1 MREAAAASGAG
12 PATAPEDRDVT
23 LEEVARLA
31 GVSTATVSRVI
42 NNRGP
47 VRESTRRRVLE
58 AARRL
63 RYKPNIHARALA
75 GGASR
80 ILGMIASNIENPFF
94 IDIFRS
100 FETEAARYGYEVVLK
115 HSDYSRKRLLE
126 AIETFAG
133 QRVAGLAIAVSE
145 ADEKVIEELNEGRLP
160 VVFCDGGRAG
170 DRLSA
175 IKVRYDTGMRRMVEH
190 LYALG
195 HRRIAF
201 LGHHLSLAAARE
213 RERAFTEAAEL
224 HSADLRYIIEEGDDS
239 PDGGRQAVQQV
250 LRSGFEPTAVVCAND
265 LMAVGALTELRRYG
279 LSAPEDV
286 SVAGFDNIE
295 FSEHVY
301 PALTTVSVPR
311 DRIGRLAAWTLI
323 PREAGYPGSREVVI
337 DPELIVRESTGP
349 APRP

>member
-1 MREAAAASGAG
+1 M
-12 PATAPEDRDVT
+12 T

-63 RYKPNIHARALA
+63 HYKPNIHARALA
-75 GGASR
+75 GGTSR
-80 ILGMIASNIENPFF
+80 ILGMIASNIDNPFF

-100 FETEAARYGYEVVLK
+100 FEAEAARHGYEVVLK

-126 AIETFAG
+126 AIETFIG
-133 QRVAGLAIAVSE
+133 QRVAGLAITVSE
-145 ADEKVIEELNEGRLP
+145 ADEKIVEELNEGRLP
-160 VVFCDGGRAG
+160 VVFCDGGRASE
-170 DRLSA
+170 RMSA
-175 IKVRYDTGMRRMVEH
+175 IKVRYATGMRRVVEH
-190 LYALG
+190 LYGLG
-195 HRRIAF
+195 HRRFAF
-201 LGHHLSLAAARE
+201 VGHHLGLAAARE

-224 HSADLRYIIEEGDDS
+224 HSADLRYVIEEGDDS
-239 PDGGRQAVQQV
+239 PEGGRQALQQV
-250 LRSGFEPTAVVCAND
+250 LRSGFAPTAIVCAND
-265 LMAVGALTELRRYG
+265 FMAIGVLTELRSRG
-279 LSAPEDV
+279 LAAPGDV

-295 FSEHVY
+295 FSRHVY

-311 DRIGRLAAWTLI
+311 DRIARLAAYALI
-323 PREAGYPGSREVVI
+323 PQESGHPKGREVVI

-349 APRP
+349 APRR

>member
-1 MREAAAASGAG
+1 VAAAASGAG
-12 PATAPEDRDVT
+12 PETAHEGRDVT

-63 RYKPNIHARALA
+63 RYQPNIHARTLA
-75 GGASR
+75 GGKSR
-80 ILGMIASNIENPFF
+80 MIGMIASNIENPFF

-100 FETEAARYGYEVVLK
+100 FETEAARHGYEVVLK
-115 HSDYSRKRLLE
+115 HSDYSPKRLLE
-126 AIETFAG
+126 AIETFVG
-133 QRVAGLAIAVSE
+133 QRVAGLAITVSE
-145 ADEKVIEELNEGRLP
+145 ADESVVQELQEWKLP
-160 VVFCDGGRAG
+160 VVFCDSGRAT
-170 DRLSA
+170 DRMSA
-175 IKVRYDTGMRRMVEH
+175 IKIRYATGMRRVVEH

-201 LGHHLSLAAARE
+201 LGHHRNLAAARE
-213 RERAFTEAAEL
+213 REQAFTEAAEL
-224 HSADLRYIIEEGDDS
+224 HGADVRYVIEEGDDS

-250 LRSGFEPTAVVCAND
+250 LRNGFEPTAIVCAND
-265 LMAVGALTELRRYG
+265 FMAIGVLTELRNRG
-279 LSAPEDV
+279 LSAPGDI
-286 SVAGFDNIE
+286 SVTGFDNIE

-311 DRIGRLAAWTLI
+311 GRIGRLAAFALI
-323 PREAGYPGSREVVI
+323 PQGSGHPKSREVVI

-349 APRP
+349 APAA